1 MGLASQQPENGYVEA
16 FSPRAGTQG
25 KRPESKYVEAN
36 GIRHHY
42 LAWGDPTNPPLVMMH
57 GIGLCAQVW
66 NANARD
72 LSRDFHVIV
81 PDLRGHGDT
90 GKPGSGC
97 TFMELG
103 ADVAA
108 LIQALG
114 LERPFGVGHSA
125 GGMALLLADSSHP
138 GIVGK
143 VALLDTRVGPS
154 PMEMLTPEE
163 QRDRM
168 ARTAQKRSI
177 WNSRQEMYDAYR
189 HRRTFTTWTDEVFGD
204 YIDGGTRPLDDG
216 RVEIKCPNDTEAA
229 FYVSRQAL
237 DPPAILRGLGGDY
250 LLLVGEYEGNQT
262 EQDAAVQHL
271 VREANSFRLKPL
283 GKGSH
288 FVPMEHPDLCL
299 AEIRKFFG

>member
-1 MGLASQQPENGYVEA
+1 MGASSKQPV
-16 FSPRAGTQG
+16 
-25 KRPESKYVEAN
+25 SKFVEAN

-42 LAWGDPTNPPLVMMH
+42 LEWGDGDSPPLVMMH

-72 LSRDFHVIV
+72 LSADYRVIC

-90 GKPGSGC
+90 DKPGRGY
-97 TFMELG
+97 TFLDLG
-103 ADVAA
+103 ADIAA
-108 LIQALG
+108 IIQALG

-168 ARTAQKRSI
+168 ARTAQKRSV
-177 WNSRQEMYDAYR
+177 WNSRQEMFDAYR
-189 HRRTFTTWTDEVFGD
+189 HRRTFTTWTDEVFTD
-204 YIDGGTRPLDDG
+204 YIDGGTWLLDDG
-216 RVEIKCPNDTEAA
+216 RVEIKCPNDAEAA
-229 FYVSRQAL
+229 FYVARQEL
-237 DPPAILRGLGGDY
+237 NPPEILKGLGGDY
-250 LLLVGEYEGNQT
+250 LLLVGEYDGQQT
-262 EQDAAVQHL
+262 EGDPAVQHL
-271 VREANSFRLKPL
+271 MREAGSFRLKPL
-283 GKGSH
+283 GRGSH
-288 FVPMEHPDLCL
+288 FVPMEHPDHCL
-299 AEIRKFFG
+299 AEIRRFFD

>member
-1 MGLASQQPENGYVEA
+1 MGADIRQPV
-16 FSPRAGTQG
+16 
-25 KRPESKYVEAN
+25 SKFVEAN

-42 LAWGDPTNPPLVMMH
+42 LEWGDPSGPPLVMMH

-72 LSRDFHVIV
+72 LARDYRVIC

-90 GKPGSGC
+90 DKPGKGY
-97 TFMELG
+97 TFLDLG
-103 ADVAA
+103 ADIAA
-108 LIQALG
+108 VIQALG

-168 ARTAQKRSI
+168 ARTTQKRSV
-177 WNSRQEMYDAYR
+177 WNSRDEMFDAYR
-189 HRRTFTTWTDEVFGD
+189 HRRTFTTWTDEVFTD
-204 YIDGGTRPLDDG
+204 YIDGGTWLLDDG
-216 RVEIKCPNDTEAA
+216 RVEIKCPNDAEAA
-229 FYVSRQAL
+229 FYVARQEL
-237 DPPAILRGLGGDY
+237 NPPEILKGLGGDY
-250 LLLVGEYEGNQT
+250 LLLVGEYDGRQT
-262 EQDAAVQHL
+262 EQDDAVQHL
-271 VREANSFRLKPL
+271 MKEARGFNLKPL
-283 GKGSH
+283 GCGSH
-288 FVPMEHPDLCL
+288 FVPMEHPDHCL
-299 AEIRKFFG
+299 AEIRKFFD

>member
-1 MGLASQQPENGYVEA
+1 MGLANRQPENKYPE
-16 FSPRAGTQG
+16 SKQ
-25 KRPESKYVEAN
+25 PESKYVEAN

-42 LAWGDPTNPPLVMMH
+42 LDWGDPGSPPLVMMH

-72 LSRDFHVIV
+72 LARDYHVIV

-90 GKPGSGC
+90 DKPGSGY
-97 TFMELG
+97 TFLDLG
-103 ADVAA
+103 ADAA
-108 LIQALG
+108 AIIGALG

-138 GIVGK
+138 GILGQ
-143 VALLDTRVGPS
+143 VALLDTRVGGS
-154 PMEMLTPEE
+154 PMEMLSPEE

-216 RVEIKCPNDTEAA
+216 RVEIKCPNDAEAD

-237 DPPAILRGLGGDY
+237 DPPSILHSLGGDY

-262 EQDAAVQHL
+262 EQDPAVQHL
-271 VREANSFRLKPL
+271 AREAGGFRLKPL
-283 GKGSH
+283 GRGSH
-288 FVPMEHPDLCL
+288 FVPMEYPGLCL
-299 AEIRKFFG
+299 AEIRKFFD

>member
-1 MGLASQQPENGYVEA
+1 MGASSKQPLSN
-16 FSPRAGTQG
+16 F
-25 KRPESKYVEAN
+25 VEAN

-42 LAWGDPTNPPLVMMH
+42 LEWGDASSPPLVMMH

-72 LSRDFHVIV
+72 LSADYRVIC

-90 GKPGSGC
+90 DKPGTGY
-97 TFMELG
+97 TFLDLG
-103 ADVAA
+103 ADIAA
-108 LIQALG
+108 IIQALG

-168 ARTAQKRSI
+168 ARTAQKRSV
-177 WNSRQEMYDAYR
+177 WNSRDEMFDAYR
-189 HRRTFTTWTDEVFGD
+189 HRRTFTTWTDEVFTD
-204 YIDGGTRPLDDG
+204 YIDGGTWLLDDG
-216 RVEIKCPNDTEAA
+216 RVEIKCPNDAEAA
-229 FYVSRQAL
+229 FYVARQEL
-237 DPPAILRGLGGDY
+237 NPPEILKGLGGDY
-250 LLLVGEYEGNQT
+250 LLLVGEYDGRQME
-262 EQDAAVQHL
+262 DDPAVQHL
-271 VREANSFRLKPL
+271 MREAGSFRLKPL
-283 GKGSH
+283 GRGSH
-288 FVPMEHPDLCL
+288 FVPMEHPDHCL
-299 AEIRKFFG
+299 AEIRKFFD

>member
-1 MGLASQQPENGYVEA
+1 MGASSKQPVSN
-16 FSPRAGTQG
+16 F
-25 KRPESKYVEAN
+25 VEAN

-42 LAWGDPTNPPLVMMH
+42 LEWGDASSPPLVMMH

-72 LSRDFHVIV
+72 LSRDYRVIC

-90 GKPGSGC
+90 DKPGRGY
-97 TFMELG
+97 TFLDLG
-103 ADVAA
+103 ADIAA
-108 LIQALG
+108 IIQALG

-168 ARTAQKRSI
+168 ARTAQKRSV
-177 WNSRQEMYDAYR
+177 WNSRQEMFDAYR
-189 HRRTFTTWTDEVFGD
+189 HRRTFTTWTDEVFTD
-204 YIDGGTRPLDDG
+204 YIDGGTWLLDDG
-216 RVEIKCPNDTEAA
+216 RVEIKCPNDAEAA
-229 FYVSRQAL
+229 FYVARQEL
-237 DPPAILRGLGGDY
+237 NPPEILKGLGGDY
-250 LLLVGEYEGNQT
+250 LLLVGEYDGQQT
-262 EQDAAVQHL
+262 EGDPAVQHL
-271 VREANSFRLKPL
+271 MREAGSFRLKPL
-283 GKGSH
+283 GRGSH
-288 FVPMEHPDLCL
+288 FVPMEHPDHCL
-299 AEIRKFFG
+299 AEIRRFFD

>member
-1 MGLASQQPENGYVEA
+1 MGADIRQPV
-16 FSPRAGTQG
+16 
-25 KRPESKYVEAN
+25 SKFVEAN

-42 LAWGDPTNPPLVMMH
+42 LEWGDPANPPLVMMH

-72 LSRDFHVIV
+72 LSRDYRVIC

-90 GKPGSGC
+90 DKPGTGY
-97 TFMELG
+97 TFLDLG
-103 ADVAA
+103 ADIAA
-108 LIQALG
+108 IIHALG

-125 GGMALLLADSSHP
+125 GGMALLLADTSHP

-168 ARTAQKRSI
+168 ARTAQKRSV
-177 WNSRQEMYDAYR
+177 WNSRQEMFDAYR
-189 HRRTFTTWTDEVFGD
+189 HRRTFTTWTDEVFTD
-204 YIDGGTRPLDDG
+204 YIDGGTWLLDDG
-216 RVEIKCPNDTEAA
+216 RVEIKCPNDAEMA
-229 FYVSRQAL
+229 FYVARQEL
-237 DPPAILRGLGGDY
+237 NPPEILKGLGGDY
-250 LLLVGEYEGNQT
+250 LLLVGEYDGRQM
-262 EQDAAVQHL
+262 EQDAGVQHL
-271 VREANSFRLKPL
+271 VREAHSFRLKPL

-288 FVPMEHPDLCL
+288 FVPMEHPDHCL
-299 AEIRKFFG
+299 AEIRQFFD